1 MEVFLSMLEE
11 GCASHMEPIR
21 VLIAEDNALQRSLL
35 SDGLDGNSGIQV
47 VGVASDGLETLE
59 MIQQLRPQVLLLDM
73 VLPRLDGYGLLEK
86 LQQFPAPERPAVI
99 ATTSLGRDDFITR
112 AMELNVAYYMV
123 KPLDLPFLI
132 RQILACARRETPA
145 TPAPIPPPEE
155 PEDAERLITA
165 MLMQI
170 GVPAHLSGYKFIRAA
185 LLMVSER
192 PELFSSLTRVLYP
205 QIALE
210 FGTTASCVERAIRHA
225 ISLTWD
231 RGGGENYRRLLGR
244 QASTVGDKPTNSEFL
259 AQVGEGIRLRRG
271 RHGR

>member
-1 MEVFLSMLEE
+1 MES
-11 GCASHMEPIR
+11 IR
-21 VLIAEDNALQRSLL
+21 VLIAEDNALQRNLL
-35 SDGLDGNSGIQV
+35 ADALDGQNGIQI
-47 VGVASDGLETLE
+47 VGTACHGLEAFD
-59 MIQQLRPQVLLLDM
+59 MIQQLRPQVVLLDM

-86 LQQFPAPERPAVI
+86 LQQFPPDQRPVVI

-112 AMELNVAYYMV
+112 AMELSVAYYMV
-123 KPLDLPFLI
+123 KPLDIPFLI
-132 RQILACARRETPA
+132 RQILSCVNRAAPA
-145 TPAPIPPPEE
+145 VSAPPPPPEDT
-155 PEDAERLITA
+155 EDVERLITA

-170 GVPAHLSGYKFIRAA
+170 GVPPHLSGYKFIRSA
-185 LLMVSER
+185 LIMVTDR

-205 QIALE
+205 EIARTY
-210 FGTTASCVERAIRHA
+210 GTTASCVERAIRHA

-244 QASTVGDKPTNSEFL
+244 QASTVGVKPTNSEFL

>member
-1 MEVFLSMLEE
+1 MSALEK
-11 GCASHMEPIR
+11 GCASSMESIR

-35 SDGLDGNSGIQV
+35 TDGLDGRSGIQII
-47 VGVASDGLETLE
+47 GAASNGLDALE
-59 MIQQLRPQVLLLDM
+59 MIQRLHPQVLLLDM

-86 LQQFPAPERPAVI
+86 LQQLPADQRPAVI

-112 AMELNVAYYMV
+112 AMELSVSYYMV
-123 KPLDLPFLI
+123 KPLDLAFLI
-132 RQILACARRETPA
+132 RQILSAVHRDI
-145 TPAPIPPPEE
+145 PAPPVAPMPPPEE
-155 PEDAERLITA
+155 PEDLERLVTA

-170 GVPAHLSGYKFIRAA
+170 GVPAHLSGYKFIRSA
-185 LLMVSER
+185 LLMVIDR
-192 PELFSSLTRVLYP
+192 PELFSGLTRVLYP
-205 QIALE
+205 EIAHE
-210 FGTTASCVERAIRHA
+210 YGTTASCVERAIRHA

-244 QASTVGDKPTNSEFL
+244 QASTIGEKPTNSEFL

>member
-1 MEVFLSMLEE
+1 MES
-11 GCASHMEPIR
+11 IR
-21 VLIAEDNALQRSLL
+21 VLIAEDNSLQRNLL
-35 SDGLDGNSGIQV
+35 ADGLDGLNGIQII
-47 VGVASDGLETLE
+47 GSAANGLEALDL
-59 MIQQLRPQVLLLDM
+59 IQRLRPQVLLLDM

-86 LQQFPAPERPAVI
+86 LQQLPANERPAVI

-112 AMELNVAYYMV
+112 AFELSVAYYMV
-123 KPLDLPFLI
+123 KPIDLPFLA
-132 RQILACARRETPA
+132 RQILSAVHCG
-145 TPAPIPPPEE
+145 APSMTAVPPPPPEE
-155 PEDAERLITA
+155 PDDLERLVTA

-170 GVPAHLSGYKFIRAA
+170 GVPAHLSGYKFIRTA
-185 LLMVSER
+185 LMAVIDR

-205 QIALE
+205 EIARQ
-210 FGTTASCVERAIRHA
+210 FGTTPSCVERAIRHA

-259 AQVGEGIRLRRG
+259 AQVSEGIRLKRG

>member
-1 MEVFLSMLEE
+1 MES
-11 GCASHMEPIR
+11 IR
-21 VLIAEDNALQRSLL
+21 VLIAEDNVLQCNLL
-35 SDGLDGNSGIQV
+35 TDGLDGRSGIQII
-47 VGVASDGLETLE
+47 GSAANGLDAFE
-59 MIQQLRPQVLLLDM
+59 MIQRLRPQVLLLDM
-73 VLPRLDGYGLLEK
+73 VLPRLDGFGLLEK
-86 LQQFPAPERPAVI
+86 LQQLPASDRPAVI
-99 ATTSLGRDDFITR
+99 ATTSLGRDDFIIR
-112 AMELNVAYYMV
+112 AMELGVAYYMV

-132 RQILACARRETPA
+132 RQILHAVHRDVPA
-145 TPAPIPPPEE
+145 VSAPAPPLEE
-155 PEDAERLITA
+155 PEDVERLVTG

-170 GVPAHLSGYKFIRAA
+170 GVPPHLSGYKFIRSA
-185 LLMVSER
+185 LLMVIDR

-205 QIALE
+205 EIARE

-244 QASTVGDKPTNSEFL
+244 QASTIGDKPTNSEFL

>member
-1 MEVFLSMLEE
+1 MES
-11 GCASHMEPIR
+11 IR
-21 VLIAEDNALQRSLL
+21 VLIAEDNALQRGLL
-35 SDGLDGNSGIQV
+35 TDALDGHNGIQV
-47 VGVASDGLETLE
+47 VGEASNGVDALEL
-59 MIQQLRPQVLLLDM
+59 IQQLRPQVVLLDM

-86 LQQFPAPERPAVI
+86 LQQLPAAEQPAVI

-112 AMELNVAYYMV
+112 AMELSVAYYMV

-132 RQILACARRETPA
+132 RQILSCVHRAAPA
-145 TPAPIPPPEE
+145 ASAHAPPPEE
-155 PEDAERLITA
+155 PEDVERLITA

-170 GVPAHLSGYKFIRAA
+170 GVPPHLSGYKFIRSA
-185 LLMVSER
+185 LMMVIDR

-205 QIALE
+205 EIARE

-244 QASTVGDKPTNSEFL
+244 QASTIGDKPTNSEFL

>member
-1 MEVFLSMLEE
+1 MET
-11 GCASHMEPIR
+11 IR

-35 SDGLDGNSGIQV
+35 ADGLDGHSGIQI
-47 VGVASDGLETLE
+47 VGAAANGLDALE
-59 MIQQLRPQVLLLDM
+59 MIQRLHPQVLLLDM
-73 VLPRLDGYGLLEK
+73 VLPSLDGFGLLEK
-86 LQQFPAPERPAVI
+86 LQQFPASQRPAVI

-112 AMELNVAYYMV
+112 AMELSVAYYMV
-123 KPLDLPFLI
+123 KPLDMAFLT
-132 RQILACARRETPA
+132 RQILSAVHREAPVLSA
-145 TPAPIPPPEE
+145 PAPPPDE
-155 PEDAERLITA
+155 PEDIERLATA

-170 GVPAHLSGYKFIRAA
+170 GVPAHLSGYKFIRSA
-185 LLMVSER
+185 LMMVTDR

-205 QIALE
+205 EIARE

-231 RGGGENYRRLLGR
+231 RGGGENYRKLLGR
-244 QASTVGDKPTNSEFL
+244 QASTIGDKPTNSEFL

>member
-1 MEVFLSMLEE
+1 MTES
-11 GCASHMEPIR
+11 IR

-35 SDGLDGNSGIQV
+35 ADGLDEQNGIRII
-47 VGVASDGLETLE
+47 GAASNGLEALD
-59 MIQQLRPQVLLLDM
+59 MIQELRPQVLLLDM
-73 VLPRLDGYGLLEK
+73 VLPRLDGYGLLDK
-86 LQQFPAPERPAVI
+86 LQQLPSEHRPQVI

-112 AMELNVAYYMV
+112 AIELGAAYYMV
-123 KPLDLPFLI
+123 KPLDLPFLT
-132 RQILACARRETPA
+132 RQILACAHRDA
-145 TPAPIPPPEE
+145 SAVPAPIPPPEE
-155 PEDAERLITA
+155 PEDVERLVST

-170 GVPAHLSGYKFIRAA
+170 GVPPHLSGYKFIRAA
-185 LLMVSER
+185 LIMVIDR

-205 QIALE
+205 EIARE

-231 RGGGENYRRLLGR
+231 RGGGETYRRLLGR
-244 QASTVGDKPTNSEFL
+244 QASTIGDKPTNSEFL

>member
-1 MEVFLSMLEE
+1 MET
-11 GCASHMEPIR
+11 IR

-35 SDGLDGNSGIQV
+35 ADGLDGHNGIRV
-47 VGVASDGLETLE
+47 VGAVSDGVEALD
-59 MIQQLRPQVLLLDM
+59 MIQQLHPQVLLLDM
-73 VLPRLDGYGLLEK
+73 VLPRMDGFGLLER
-86 LQQFPAPERPAVI
+86 LQQLQPALRPAVI

-123 KPLDLPFLI
+123 KPLDMTFLI
-132 RQILACARRETPA
+132 RQILATVRRESPPV
-145 TPAPIPPPEE
+145 PAPLPPPEE
-155 PEDAERLITA
+155 PEDVERLVTS

-185 LLMVSER
+185 LLMVMDR
-192 PELFSSLTRVLYP
+192 PELFSGLTRTLYP
-205 QIALE
+205 EIARQ
-210 FGTTASCVERAIRHA
+210 FNTTASCVERAIRHA

-244 QASTVGDKPTNSEFL
+244 QASTVGEKPTNSEFL